1 FDGSAFLR
9 KYKGKQIMFIGD
21 SLSLNNYDSF
31 LCLLYV
37 SVPGVNHHTKS
48 TNQSVTVIFE
58 DYRVSVTLFNSLF
71 LVDVE
76 VEPNIGRVLK
86 LNSIKNG
93 EIWKQADI
101 LIVNTWLWWTRGGPK
116 QPWDYIEDTD
126 GKLVKEMNRVI
137 AFRRGL
143 NTWTKWVEGEVDLT
157 KTKVFYQG
165 QAGSHHHGEDWG
177 EPGVKGCS
185 NQTTPVVGSIYP
197 SGLPLPAQIM
207 KQVLKNMTNSIFL
220 LDITIL
226 SHLRKDGHPA
236 NHNGYSGF
244 DCLSVLSHIFV
255 AMESITGIINGGI
268 SNSSG
273 TTTTVI
279 DHHHPLYLQAC
290 NTPGSSLVSIQ
301 LTGSENYALWSRSM
315 RIGLLGKSNL
325 GFVDGRHTKEKFEPA
340 LHDLWEK
347 CNAIVLSWIMIS
359 VSKELL
365 SGIVY
370 TSNAQKVWSD
380 LKERFDKV
388 DGSRIFF
395 LHKKITTLVQ
405 DTSSVS
411 SYFSKIKEL

>member
-1 FDGSAFLR
+1 MAKGVNSTLVYILGVMFMLSSLFVFEAMLTVFSRFYSDAIAKKLVHIERNNTTRIIVSKQEQANVVRSNCNLFEGSWVIDDDVIEPLYNTTTCPFIRSTFNCTKRPDRQYLKYKWQPSGCDLPKFDGSAFLR

-143 NTWTKWVEGEVDLT
+143 NTWTKWVEREVDLT

-244 DCLSVLSHIFV
+244 DCTHFCL
-255 AMESITGIINGGI
+255 
-268 SNSSG
+268 
-273 TTTTVI
+273 
-279 DHHHPLYLQAC
+279 
-290 NTPGSSLVSIQ
+290 PGVPDTWNQLFYASLLK
-301 LTGSENYALWSRSM
+301 LTS
-315 RIGLLGKSNL
+315 
-325 GFVDGRHTKEKFEPA
+325 
-340 LHDLWEK
+340 
-347 CNAIVLSWIMIS
+347 
-359 VSKELL
+359 
-365 SGIVY
+365 
-370 TSNAQKVWSD
+370 
-380 LKERFDKV
+380 
-388 DGSRIFF
+388 
-395 LHKKITTLVQ
+395 
-405 DTSSVS
+405 
-411 SYFSKIKEL
+411 